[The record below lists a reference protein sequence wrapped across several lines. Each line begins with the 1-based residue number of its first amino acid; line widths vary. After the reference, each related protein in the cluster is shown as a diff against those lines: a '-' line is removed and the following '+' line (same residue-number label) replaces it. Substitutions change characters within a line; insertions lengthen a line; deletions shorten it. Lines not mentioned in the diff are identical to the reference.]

1 MNPAAGMQMAAAGMQ
16 AKGAGMQS
24 AATATSGVGSSE
36 AAAVA
41 DVRPRL
47 GVSSCL
53 LGQPVRYN
61 GGHSRNRFVSDVL
74 AEYVEWV
81 PVCPEIEIGLGAPRE
96 SLHLTS
102 EGQLVSASGQ
112 DHTAAVTTL
121 AQRRRSELAGLDGY
135 VVKSRS
141 PSCGLYSVRVH
152 TAEQVV
158 QRGQGGQ
165 IVAGNGRGVF
175 AARVIAAAPL
185 LPAEEEG
192 RLNDPLLR
200 EAFVE
205 QVWARARLNQ
215 LFGGPWRLRDLIGF
229 HARHKLQLMAHD
241 PVRAHRAGHLV
252 AIAHAR
258 PDDEVR
264 GQYTAVFGE
273 ALARRVSRA
282 RHCNAMHHA
291 FGLVSDHLD
300 DTRRRD
306 LLATIEA
313 YRRGEI
319 PLSVPVTLLRHH
331 ADGCGAVYLATQT
344 YLEPFP
350 AGLGLRN
357 YTPAPSAPSGRSGQS
372 GHAPAPKTVARA
384 TEGAT
389 Q

>member
-1 MNPAAGMQMAAAGMQ
+1 MKPEVSVSETAPAEV
-16 AKGAGMQS
+16 S
-24 AATATSGVGSSE
+24 VSETAPGE
-36 AAAVA
+36 
-41 DVRPRL
+41 VRPRL

-53 LGQPVRYN
+53 LGQPVRFN

-74 AEYVEWV
+74 AGYVEWV
-81 PVCPEIEIGLGAPRE
+81 AVCPEIEIGLGAPRE

-102 EGQLVSASGQ
+102 EGQLVSTSGQ
-112 DHTAAVTTL
+112 DHTAAMTAL
-121 AQRRRSELAGLDGY
+121 AEQRRTELDGLAGY

-152 TAEQVV
+152 A
-158 QRGQGGQ
+158 GGR
-165 IVAGNGRGVF
+165 IVTGNGRGVF
-175 AARVIAAAPL
+175 AERVLAADPL

-205 QVWARARLNQ
+205 QVWARARLHQ

-241 PVRAHRAGHLV
+241 PVRAHQAGHLV
-252 AIAHAR
+252 AVAHAR
-258 PDDEVR
+258 PDDQVSAE
-264 GQYTAVFGE
+264 YAALFGA

-300 DTRRRD
+300 DTRRHD
-306 LLATIEA
+306 ILATIEA
-313 YRRGEI
+313 YRRGEV

-331 ADGCGAVYLATQT
+331 ADGCSAVYLAAQT
-344 YLEPFP
+344 YLDPFP

-357 YTPAPSAPSGRSGQS
+357 HAPGPSAPSGKSGQPRQS
-372 GHAPAPKTVARA
+372 DRAPAPKTTAHA
-384 TEGAT
+384 TKGAPG
-389 Q
+389 

>member
-1 MNPAAGMQMAAAGMQ
+1 MNPAAA
-16 AKGAGMQS
+16 
-24 AATATSGVGSSE
+24 
-36 AAAVA
+36 A

-74 AEYVEWV
+74 AGYVEWV
-81 PVCPEIEIGLGAPRE
+81 PVCPEVEIGLGAPRE

-102 EGQLVSASGQ
+102 EGQLVSTSGQ

-121 AQRRRSELAGLDGY
+121 AQRRRAELAGLSGY

-152 TAEQVV
+152 TG
-158 QRGQGGQ
+158 GQGGQGGKRGQ

-175 AARVIAAAPL
+175 AARVLAADPL

-258 PDDEVR
+258 PDDEIRVE
-264 GQYTAVFGE
+264 YTALFGE

-300 DTRRRD
+300 DTRRHD
-306 LLATIEA
+306 ILATIEA
-313 YRRGEI
+313 YRRGEV

-331 ADGCGAVYLATQT
+331 AHGSSAVYLAGQT
-344 YLEPFP
+344 YLDPFP

-357 YTPAPSAPSGRSGQS
+357 HAPGPSAPPGHPGNALQSAGR
-372 GHAPAPKTVARA
+372 PVPK
-384 TEGAT
+384 EGAKAKEGAPR
-389 Q
+389 

>member
-1 MNPAAGMQMAAAGMQ
+1 MTAAGM
-16 AKGAGMQS
+16 
-24 AATATSGVGSSE
+24 SE
-36 AAAVA
+36 
-41 DVRPRL
+41 VRPRV

-74 AEYVEWV
+74 ARYVDWV

-96 SLHLTS
+96 SLHLTG
-102 EGQLVSASGQ
+102 EGQLVSSSGT
-112 DHTAAVTTL
+112 DHTAAMMAL
-121 AQRRRSELAGLDGY
+121 AQRRQTELGGLSGY

-152 TAEQVV
+152 A
-158 QRGQGGQ
+158 GGR
-165 IVAGNGRGVF
+165 IVAGNGRGLYASRVL
-175 AARVIAAAPL
+175 AADPL

-200 EAFVE
+200 ESFVE

-215 LFGGPWRLRDLIGF
+215 LFAGPWRLRDLIGF

-241 PVRAHRAGHLV
+241 PARATRAGRVV
-252 AIAHAR
+252 AAAHAR
-258 PDDEVR
+258 PEGEVR
-264 GQYTAVFGE
+264 AEYTALFGE
-273 ALARRVSRA
+273 TLARRVSPA

-300 DTRRRD
+300 DTRRYD

-313 YRRGEI
+313 YRRGEV

-331 ADGCGAVYLATQT
+331 AGGCGAVYLATQT

-357 YTPAPSAPSGRSGQS
+357 HAPAPSAPPGRSRQSGRG
-372 GHAPAPKTVARA
+372 PAPKTPADATKGAR
-384 TEGAT
+384 G
-389 Q
+389 

>member
-1 MNPAAGMQMAAAGMQ
+1 V
-16 AKGAGMQS
+16 KR
-24 AATATSGVGSSE
+24 
-36 AAAVA
+36 AVA
-41 DVRPRL
+41 AMKPEVSVSETAPGEVRPRL

-53 LGQPVRYN
+53 LGQPVRFN

-74 AEYVEWV
+74 AGYVEWV
-81 PVCPEIEIGLGAPRE
+81 PVCPEVEIGLGAPRE

-102 EGQLVSASGQ
+102 EGQLVSTSGQ
-112 DHTAAVTTL
+112 DHTAAVTAL
-121 AQRRRSELAGLDGY
+121 ARRRGTELAGLAGY

-141 PSCGLYSVRVH
+141 PSCGLHSVRVH
-152 TAEQVV
+152 A
-158 QRGQGGQ
+158 GGQ
-165 IVAGNGRGVF
+165 IVTGNGRGVF
-175 AARVIAAAPL
+175 AERVLAADPL

-205 QVWARARLNQ
+205 QVWARARLHQ

-241 PVRAHRAGHLV
+241 PVRAHQAGHLV

-258 PDDEVR
+258 PDDQVR
-264 GQYTAVFGE
+264 AEYTALFGA

-300 DTRRRD
+300 DTRRHD
-306 LLATIEA
+306 ILATIEA
-313 YRRGEI
+313 YRSGEV

-331 ADGCGAVYLATQT
+331 ADGCSAVYLAAQT
-344 YLEPFP
+344 YLDPFP

-357 YTPAPSAPSGRSGQS
+357 HAPGPSAPMGKSGQS
-372 GHAPAPKTVARA
+372 RQSGGAPAPKTAADARK
-384 TEGAT
+384 GAPG
-389 Q
+389 

>member
-1 MNPAAGMQMAAAGMQ
+1 VTAAGGRAAAPV
-16 AKGAGMQS
+16 K
-24 AATATSGVGSSE
+24 SGIGIE
-36 AAAVA
+36 ETAAAVG
-41 DVRPRL
+41 DVTPRV

-61 GGHSRNRFVSDVL
+61 GGHSRNRFISDVL
-74 AEYVEWV
+74 AGYVEWV

-96 SLHLTS
+96 SLHLTGD
-102 EGQLVSASGQ
+102 GQLVSGSGK
-112 DHTAAVTTL
+112 DHTAAVAAL
-121 AQRRRSELAGLDGY
+121 AQRRTELTGLDGY

-152 TAEQVV
+152 ANG
-158 QRGQGGQ
+158 R
-165 IVAGNGRGVF
+165 IVAGNGRGLF
-175 AARVIAAAPL
+175 AARVLAADPL

-200 EAFVE
+200 ESFVE

-215 LFGGPWRLRDLIGF
+215 LFGGRWRLRDLIGF

-241 PVRAHRAGHLV
+241 PVRAHQAGHLV
-252 AIAHAR
+252 AVAHGR

-264 GQYTAVFGE
+264 AGYTALFGE

-300 DTRRRD
+300 DTRRHGI
-306 LLATIEA
+306 LATIDA
-313 YRRGEI
+313 YRRGEV

-331 ADGCGAVYLATQT
+331 ADGCNAVYLAAQT
-344 YLEPFP
+344 YLDPFP

-357 YTPAPSAPSGRSGQS
+357 HAPGPSAPAGNSGESRQSGRG
-372 GHAPAPKTVARA
+372 PAPKTPADATKGAR
-384 TEGAT
+384 G
-389 Q
+389 